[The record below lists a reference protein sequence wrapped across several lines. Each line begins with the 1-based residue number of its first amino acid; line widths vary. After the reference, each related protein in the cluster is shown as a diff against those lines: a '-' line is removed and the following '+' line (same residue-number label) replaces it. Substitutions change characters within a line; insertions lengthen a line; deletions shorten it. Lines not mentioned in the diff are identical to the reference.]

1 MDDIRK
7 VAEEAGISE
16 KEMLS
21 MNDPEQ
27 PQVPEEEETPDDA
40 PVGDEENDEPPAE
53 AQVQDEEA
61 PAKPAK
67 KKSIRE
73 EMVEYRNSLKAE
85 REARERD
92 KKEFED
98 RANKEAE
105 RYRLMIE
112 AIKSQNAPKDEGPK
126 EPSLEDSPLDY
137 VLHEINQIKT
147 SQQNL
152 GQMSEQERRI
162 RHHNDLLQQ
171 DLTYFVPKN
180 PDYEDAMRH
189 LTEHLSGLYE
199 EAGITDAN
207 QRMAMVADQIR
218 GTTANAYANNRSA
231 CETIYKMAKR
241 VGYGGGQVKP
251 TNGKTEI
258 TADDL
263 KRISA
268 GQSEAVGA
276 PGGSDSASGQL
287 TISKLS
293 DMDPKELHKLVETKF
308 GGDMEACLAS
318 AKW

>member
-21 MNDPEQ
+21 LNDPDQ
-27 PQVPEEEETPDDA
+27 PQIPEEEETPDEA
-40 PVGDEENDEPPAE
+40 PGGDEGNDEPPAE
-53 AQVQDEEA
+53 VKAPDEEA
-61 PAKPAK
+61 QAKPAK

-105 RYRLMIE
+105 RYKLMIE

-126 EPSLEDSPLDY
+126 EPSLEDAPLDY

-171 DLTYFVPKN
+171 DLTYFVPKH
-180 PDYEDAMRH
+180 PDYEEAMRH
-189 LTEHLSGLYE
+189 LTDHLSGLYE
-199 EAGITDAN
+199 DAGIADQN
-207 QRMAMVADQIR
+207 QRIAMVAEQIR

-241 VGYGGGQVKP
+241 VGFGGGQPAP

-263 KRISA
+263 KRINA
-268 GQSEAVGA
+268 GQTEATGA
-276 PGGSDSASGQL
+276 PGGSDAASGEL
-287 TISKLS
+287 TIAKLS
-293 DMDPKELHKLVETKF
+293 DMPPNELHKLVESKF
-308 GGDMEACLAS
+308 GGDMEACLAA